1 MTIIAFLLVFSLLI
15 LVHELGH
22 FAVAKLAGIR
32 VEEFG
37 LGYPPRLLTIAK
49 RGDTKYTINA
59 IPFGGFVRLLGE
71 NDPSLPDNLPDSFAS
86 KSKLAR
92 ASSLLAGSL
101 MNVILAFLL
110 LIGVG
115 LIGFDIPTGS
125 VGIIG
130 VAPGSPAAGA
140 GLQEGDT
147 ILSIEGLTVRNTYEL
162 SRYTKERLGEEV
174 ILSIERGEE
183 TMSVRLTPRQ
193 EPPVDEG
200 PMGVIIQTVNVVG
213 ADKLHY
219 SLWEAIP
226 MAGRMLVDVVAAI
239 FSGVVSMIQG
249 IIAPDIRG
257 PVGIAAATG
266 EIAKSGLVALMQF
279 TAFLS
284 IQLAILNLLPFPGLD
299 GGRLAFIALE
309 ALRGGKRVAP
319 EKEGLIHLVGMAILV
334 GLLLIVSYQDVARL
348 LSGQPILPP

>member
-1 MTIIAFLLVFSLLI
+1 MTLIAVVLVLSLLI

-22 FAVAKLAGIR
+22 FAVAKLTGIR

-37 LGYPPRLLTIAK
+37 IGYPPRLLTVAK
-49 RGDTKYTINA
+49 RGDTEYTINA
-59 IPFGGFVRLLGE
+59 IPFGGFVRMLGE
-71 NDPSLPDNLPDSFAS
+71 EDPSHPDSFAA

-101 MNVILAFLL
+101 MNVVLAFVLL
-110 LIGVG
+110 TGVG

-125 VGIIG
+125 VAIVG
-130 VAPGSPAAGA
+130 VAAGSPAEAA

-147 ILSIEGLTVRNTYEL
+147 ILSIDGLIVRNTYEL
-162 SRYTKERLGEEV
+162 GRYTKERLGEEV
-174 ILSIERGEE
+174 TLSVKRGEE
-183 TMSVRLTPRQ
+183 TMPISLTPRP
-193 EPPVDEG
+193 EPPANEG
-200 PMGVIIQTVNVVG
+200 AMGVIIQTVDVVG
-213 ADKLHY
+213 TDKLRY

-226 MAGRMLVDVVAAI
+226 MAARMIVDVIAAI
-239 FSGVVSMIQG
+239 FSGVVGMIQG
-249 IIAPDIRG
+249 VIAPDITG
-257 PVGIAAATG
+257 PVGIVAATG
-266 EIAKSGLVALMQF
+266 EVAKSGLTALTQF

-319 EKEGLIHLVGMAILV
+319 EREGFIHLVGLVILV
-334 GLLLIVSYQDVARL
+334 GLMLIVSYQDVARL